1 MLHLKTLLILAI
13 AFLILT
19 YLLKRLKGQ
28 SIILTTS
35 VMFLFTVLLFIGLI
49 ESFHSLTD
57 PGSLTSFTAFDTLI
71 SFNVLSTKIRNSAII
86 VGLAATSY
94 GFYDQNSLRKSK
106 IQLYLSYFLGGITLV
121 LLVMMILA
129 GGFII

>member
-19 YLLKRLKGQ
+19 YLLKRLKDQ
-28 SIILTTS
+28 SIILTNS
-35 VMFLFTVLLFIGLI
+35 VMFLFTILLFICLI

-57 PGSLTSFTAFDTLI
+57 PESLTMVSAFDTLI
-71 SFNVLSTKIRNSAII
+71 SLNVLSTKIRNSAII

-94 GFYDQNSLRKSK
+94 GFYDQNNLRKS
-106 IQLYLSYFLGGITLV
+106 QLHLYLSYLLGGITLV
-121 LLVMMILA
+121 LLVMMFFA
-129 GGFII
+129 GAFII